1 MTTTTA
7 LHPTRTLP
15 TSNVRVLP
23 ACGVL
28 AGPVFV
34 ATGLAQGLTRAGFDL
49 TRHPASVLANG
60 DLGWIQIA
68 NFVLTGLLTLAAA
81 AGIRRVLPGR
91 WGPRLL
97 AGYGVSLLCAG
108 AFRADPQDGFPLGT
122 PAGPPSSVSWHGTL
136 HFVCGGLGF
145 AALVGACFAI
155 GSHLTP
161 ARAWYSRIS
170 GVLFVAGFAG
180 VASGSASP
188 VAVLG
193 FWAAVVIAWTW
204 LATTSAHLMRRTV
217 A

>member
-28 AGPVFV
+28 AGPLFV
-34 ATGLAQGLTRAGFDL
+34 GTGLAQGLTRAGFDL

-60 DLGWIQIA
+60 DLGWIQIT

-122 PAGPPSSVSWHGTL
+122 PAGPPSPVSWHGTL

-145 AALVGACFAI
+145 AALVG
-155 GSHLTP
+155 
-161 ARAWYSRIS
+161 
-170 GVLFVAGFAG
+170 AGFAG

-204 LATTSAHLMRRTV
+204 LATTSVHLMRRTV

>member
-1 MTTTTA
+1 MTTTA
-7 LHPTRTLP
+7 LSPTRALP
-15 TSNVRVLP
+15 TSATRSLL
-23 ACGVL
+23 ACGIL
-28 AGPVFV
+28 AGPLYVG
-34 ATGLAQGLTRAGFDL
+34 TGLVQGLTRAGFDL

-60 DLGWIQIA
+60 DLGWIQIT

-108 AFRADPQDGFPLGT
+108 VFRADPQDGFPLGT

>member
-1 MTTTTA
+1 MTATVISAPATSS
-7 LHPTRTLP
+7 TRTLL
-15 TSNVRVLP
+15 T
-23 ACGVL
+23 CGIL

-34 ATGLAQGLTRAGFDL
+34 LTGVLQGLTRDGYDF
-49 TRHPASVLANG
+49 TRHPASVLSNG
-60 DLGWIQIA
+60 DLGWLQIT
-68 NFVLTGLLTLAAA
+68 NFVVTGLLTLAAA

-97 AGYGVSLLCAG
+97 AVYGLSLLGAG
-108 AFRADPQDGFPLGT
+108 VFRADPQDGFPVGT
-122 PAGPPSSVSWHGTL
+122 PAGPPASVSWHGTL

-145 AALVGACFAI
+145 AALVAACFAI

-170 GVLFVAGFAG
+170 GLLFLAGFAG
-180 VASGSASP
+180 VASGSTSP
-188 VAVLG
+188 AVVLG

-204 LATTSAHLMRRTV
+204 LATTSAHLTRRTV